1 MCTQL
6 QPQPQTSLEILPPSQ
21 TDEETLVTLW
31 LANTQS
37 PHTRRAY
44 EREWRQFMEFANRPI
59 RTIRLETVVQYL
71 SYLEEQ
77 GLKPASVNRALAAL
91 RSLFSFAQKTGFM
104 TLNPAAGAK
113 PRRVRRS
120 IANRIL
126 SREQVREVIELMPT
140 PEAERL
146 AEFLYQTGARISEAL
161 AVRRRHI
168 SDGYVELF
176 GKGGKTRTVSIPRE
190 LAKAL
195 MDGDPDD
202 LVFPFSERDVRR
214 WFSYAGFLLDIE
226 GLSPHWFRHSHATHA
241 LENGC
246 PLHVLRDSLGH
257 SDIGVTS
264 AYLHVRPETSSGDY
278 LGSSRKGGSE

>member
-1 MCTQL
+1 MCT
-6 QPQPQTSLEILPPSQ
+6 QPQPQASLEVLPHVQ
-21 TDEETLVTLW
+21 TDEETLVALW

-37 PHTRRAY
+37 PNTRRAY

-71 SYLEEQ
+71 GYLEEQ

-104 TLNPAAGAK
+104 AFNPAAGAK
-113 PRRVRRS
+113 PRRVRRT

-161 AVRRRHI
+161 SLRRRHV
-168 SDGYVELF
+168 SAGHVELF
-176 GKGGKTRTVSIPRE
+176 GKGGKTRTVSIPPA
-190 LAKAL
+190 LAEVL
-195 MDGDPDD
+195 MDGEPDD

-257 SDIGVTS
+257 SDVGVTS
-264 AYLHVRPETSSGDY
+264 TYLHVRPETSSGDY
-278 LGSSRKGGSE
+278 LCGDKKGESE